1 MLKHLVLAALL
12 GLPRRR
18 SLPTFTKVPRKGGD
32 TFVRSL
38 SVALLFLIASVS
50 ACRAQCSAVASTPQ
64 YASDCAARAIPENKI
79 ATIDAT
85 HSYSLAELVDIAE
98 QNNPTTRIAWERA
111 KQRADSLGIARSEY
125 FPLLVG
131 VAAFGDSRQIVPFP
145 AELIPKGYVM
155 VEAPFVQPEITLD
168 YLLFDFGKREAKVD
182 AAVAQKL
189 AAGANFIR
197 ANQDVAFRVATAYY
211 DLVTS
216 QERLQAARETLNT
229 ARTTQDA
236 AEFQLAN
243 GRSTM
248 PDVLNARAETAQA
261 TFDLESAQGDEMIA
275 RVQLTEE
282 IGVEPTP
289 NILVDAQTNTPLPQ
303 TVTMSIE
310 QLIDRAIQSR
320 PDLAEQAA
328 QIRAASDEVRSARA
342 DYRPRIALSASAAQT
357 SLWATSDSGPLGNA
371 SQPTWS
377 ATVSVQWRIF
387 DGGARKHALRETE
400 SKKRE
405 EQDKMTDLHDR
416 TMREVWSAYIGFRTA
431 VQKERAAVAL
441 LQSASTSYDASL
453 DAYKYGVRTLVDVV
467 TAQRQLAQARLS
479 SVAARSELFL
489 GAVDLEFVTGNL
501 LRSQPPATSSAQH
514 EDSK

>member
-1 MLKHLVLAALL
+1 MLKHLVRALL
-12 GLPRRR
+12 LVLHRRR
-18 SLPTFTKVPRKGGD
+18 IIPTFTKVPRKQGY
-32 TFVRSL
+32 TLVRGL
-38 SVALLFLIASVS
+38 SVGLLFAIAAAST
-50 ACRAQCSAVASTPQ
+50 CQAQCSAVASTPQ

-79 ATIDAT
+79 SKIDAT

-111 KQRADSLGIARSEY
+111 KQRAESLGIARSEY
-125 FPLLVG
+125 FPVLVG
-131 VAAFGDSRQIVPFP
+131 IAAFGDSRQIEPFP
-145 AELIPKGYVM
+145 AGLVPQGYVM

-197 ANQDVAFRVATAYY
+197 TNQDVAFRVATAYY
-211 DLVTS
+211 NLVTA
-216 QERLQAARETLNT
+216 QERLQAARETLST
-229 ARTTQDA
+229 AQTTQDA
-236 AEFQLAN
+236 AELQLAN

-261 TFDLESAQGDEMIA
+261 TFDLESAQGDEMVA

-289 NILVDAQTNTPLPQ
+289 NILIDAQKNTPLPQ
-303 TVTMSIE
+303 ILTMSIDE
-310 QLIDRAIQSR
+310 LIDRAIQSR

-328 QIRAASDEVRSARA
+328 EIRAANDEVRSARA
-342 DYRPRIALSASAAQT
+342 DYRPRITLSASGAQT

-377 ATVSVQWRIF
+377 ATLAVQWRIF
-387 DGGARKHALRETE
+387 DGGARKHALREAE
-400 SKKRE
+400 SRRRE
-405 EQDKMTDLHDR
+405 EHDKMTDLHDR
-416 TMREVWSAYIGFRTA
+416 TTREVWSAYIGFRTA
-431 VQKERAAVAL
+431 VQKQRAAVAL

-501 LRSQPPATSSAQH
+501 LRSRPPAISSSQH
-514 EDSK
+514 EGSK